1 MLTGNTR
8 APSPAEPAASS
19 QSEQFQPQA
28 APPNKDKPG
37 PGRVSTPITVKSEFP
52 AASTDQPMDQQPT
65 VPSTPTPQ
73 VAAGL
78 GTKLKGMEANV
89 TLWQFLLEL
98 LMDKNNAHLITW
110 TGNEGEFKL
119 NNSEEVARMWGLRKN
134 KTNMN
139 YDKLSRALRYYYDK
153 NIIKK
158 VMGQKFVYKFVSFP
172 EIVKTENKIPFRVK
186 METLDGPPPAAAAST
201 AARPQSYPGI
211 TVTTAGR
218 KSPADI
224 HHQLHQH
231 HRHHRES
238 PRYVPSPLARSP
250 KRATPDTHETA
261 LNLKKHNASEDR
273 EEPGAQEQKQ
283 WSSAAGLIAGSG
295 GSHHHHRGGE
305 DGRITASPR
314 PMPSGSGAGSEARLT
329 VEPSLVTS
337 TGRPFTTVCTPS
349 TATVTSSSTN
359 RPKPL
364 PITTLQ
370 TPKSDFYS
378 TTMPTKMSSSS
389 PSFLTTNNGLTVPCY
404 GGPHTPLPGTPIMV
418 ASPLFGQSGTP
429 LVPLHFWS
437 TLSPLALSPSVSS
450 QMNTFQFP
458 AIINGLT
465 GTPVSVSGMMPIHT
479 PTAVVFSPTT
489 TKPIVVP

>member
-1 MLTGNTR
+1 M
-8 APSPAEPAASS
+8 SS
-19 QSEQFQPQA
+19 TI
-28 APPNKDKPG
+28 DKPS
-37 PGRVSTPITVKSEFP
+37 PGRVSTPITVKTEFP
-52 AASTDQPMDQQPT
+52 SSATDHPMDQQPT
-65 VPSTPTPQ
+65 AAPAGGQTPQ
-73 VAAGL
+73 TAQGGL
-78 GTKLKGMEANV
+78 GIKLKGMEANV

-98 LMDKNNAHLITW
+98 LMDKNNVHLITW

-186 METLDGPPPAAAAST
+186 METLDGPASGAGST
-201 AARPQSYPGI
+201 AASRPQSYPGI
-211 TVTTAGR
+211 TVTAAPDR
-218 KSPADI
+218 KSPAGHVNG
-224 HHQLHQH
+224 HHQLHHHH
-231 HRHHRES
+231 HRHHHHRES
-238 PRYVPSPLARSP
+238 PKYVPSPLARSP
-250 KRATPDTHETA
+250 KRASPDTHETA
-261 LNLKKHNASEDR
+261 LNLKKHSDDR
-273 EEPGAQEQKQ
+273 EEIGSQEQQ
-283 WSSAAGLIAGSG
+283 WRSSGRLILSAG
-295 GSHHHHRGGE
+295 HH
-305 DGRITASPR
+305 DARISRSPSPR
-314 PMPSGSGAGSEARLT
+314 TAALVGGNGSEARLT

-337 TGRPFTTVCTPS
+337 TGRPFSTVCTPS
-349 TATVTSSSTN
+349 TASTAISSSSTN

-364 PITTLQ
+364 PIATLQ
-370 TPKSDFYS
+370 TPKGDLFAAAMPSKMS
-378 TTMPTKMSSSS
+378 TTS
-389 PSFLTTNNGLTVPCY
+389 PSFLTTSNGLTVPCY
-404 GGPHTPLPGTPIMV
+404 AGPHTPLPGTPIMV
-418 ASPLFGQSGTP
+418 ASPMFGQSGTP

-437 TLSPLALSPSVSS
+437 TLSPLALSPSMNS

-479 PTAVVFSPTT
+479 PTVVFSPTT